1 VSPRQLRV
9 LVVDDDSFTVS
20 LVAAGLGS
28 QGFAVFT
35 ATSIPEAWSALEAR
49 DPHVLVTD
57 LDLGSGASGLSL
69 AVDVR
74 REFPWMGLVVLTAH
88 RSPLLAVEDSAGL
101 PEDTVYLVKS
111 SLRRI
116 EELTDAVQEAVAG
129 PAAPQRPIPR
139 GAEDEGAAQPGE
151 PVHMVTHRQ
160 AEVLRMLANGATTR
174 AVAERRGTSIRAVE
188 TMLIRLYESLG
199 LSCDDR
205 INPRVEAIRLWQ
217 RGRVVVR

>member
-1 VSPRQLRV
+1 VTARQLRV
-9 LVVDDDSFTVS
+9 VVVDDDPFTVS
-20 LVAAGLGS
+20 LVAAGLEF
-28 QGFAVFT
+28 QGFEVFT
-35 ATSIPEAWSALEAR
+35 AASIPEAWSALKAR

-88 RSPLLAVEDSAGL
+88 RSPLLAVDDSAGL
-101 PEDTVYLVKS
+101 PDDTVYLVKS

-116 EELTDAVQEAVAG
+116 EELSEAVQKALAG
-129 PAAPQRPIPR
+129 PAAPMQREAKGER
-139 GAEDEGAAQPGE
+139 VSE
-151 PVHMVTHRQ
+151 PVDDVHVVTQSQ

-174 AVAERRGTSIRAVE
+174 AVAERRGTSIRAAE

-199 LSCDDR
+199 MDSDGLT
-205 INPRVEAIRLWQ
+205 NPRVEAIRLWQ
-217 RGRVVVR
+217 RGRVIVG